1 MVGHSSNP
9 DNQEAE
15 AGGLKVQYSLRLPSW
30 TLSQKQAN
38 QLARAGHG
46 TIGL

>member
-15 AGGLKVQYSLRLPSW
+15 AGGLKVSKGLKYSLRLPSW

-38 QLARAGHG
+38 Q
-46 TIGL
+46 

>member
-15 AGGLKVQYSLRLPSW
+15 AGGLKVHYSLRLLSW
-30 TLSQKQAN
+30 TLSQKQTDR
-38 QLARAGHG
+38 L
-46 TIGL
+46 GLGMVP